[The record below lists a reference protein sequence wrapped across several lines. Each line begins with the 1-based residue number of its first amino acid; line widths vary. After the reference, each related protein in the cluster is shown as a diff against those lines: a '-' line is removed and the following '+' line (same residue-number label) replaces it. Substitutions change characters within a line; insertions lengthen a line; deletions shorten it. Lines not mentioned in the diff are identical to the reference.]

1 MNQMHLVTWGDTEY
15 KLQWVLPED
24 IPKDS
29 IVTTAHGY
37 CFKGDELLVVENHRG
52 FELPGGHLDPGENY
66 EAAFKRE
73 VLEEACVHV
82 GNVVLL
88 GFIRVEPLL
97 KTTSLNYPSI
107 SYMAFCSSV
116 VEKIEDYLPVHEC
129 VSRKY
134 IAPMEIRVVHHH
146 WHEIYEPSLL
156 SAVA

>member
-1 MNQMHLVTWGDTEY
+1 MSKIHIVTWGNADY
-15 KLQWVLPED
+15 QLQWVLPED

-29 IVTTAHGY
+29 KITTAHGY
-37 CFKGDELLVVENHRG
+37 CFKGDDLLVVENHRG
-52 FELPGGHLDPGENY
+52 FELPGGHLDPGEGY

-82 GNVVLL
+82 GSVVLL
-88 GFIRVEPLL
+88 GYIRVEPML
-97 KTTSLNYPSI
+97 KIFTSKYPAV

-116 VEKIEDYLPVHEC
+116 VKKEEEYSPVHEC

-134 IAPMEIRVVHHH
+134 ISPMEIRVVHHH
-146 WHEIYEPSLL
+146 WYDIYEPSLL